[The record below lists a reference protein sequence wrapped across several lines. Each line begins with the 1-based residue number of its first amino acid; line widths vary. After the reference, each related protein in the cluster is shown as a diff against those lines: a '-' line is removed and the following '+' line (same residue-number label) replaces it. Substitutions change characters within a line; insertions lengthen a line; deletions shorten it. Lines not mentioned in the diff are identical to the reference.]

1 MEQGTVKSLT
11 IAELLRQSRPC
22 TGASSLISSPF
33 PKTPPPQF
41 SPSLL
46 TPTLSPPKILKSLNQ
61 PTLLTGILFLSHG
74 EDSPLKC
81 NCFRFSDGS
90 DTVCCDILGFN
101 PCMINKKV
109 QILGWNFL
117 PFNCNGNGNGGF
129 LEIIRWGFLDSSSAS
144 FDTFS
149 ILSGCCVDQYDSIKA
164 RYFVCGV
171 VESVSPVSVVP
182 CRAGSRADTEN
193 LGGFLVNILVCG
205 CNLCNSKD
213 LRLDMLNSNEE
224 MGSHCYNKPEIVYFC
239 GSASSWHTV
248 FSRLIR
254 RIVSLSGL
262 KKRLVFVGKKVS
274 QLMYVVVD
282 NSLMYIPK
290 LPLGCIPLREID
302 VRGEGELVSY
312 TGTVTGI
319 YMRGMIV
326 ELDNE
331 LLLLLTD
338 QQLSVPHSVRVGAMV
353 SVKNVHVVNPSYS
366 WTKTLILGSC
376 VKTSISVE
384 CFSSLEAGCYTVT
397 CCKSL
402 LAKFIDSLVFG
413 ARVLLVIICLRR
425 KFSGI
430 LSEKEILGSTN
441 RKGLAQ
447 TYATSYLPPSVFQI
461 RHGMFMEFVKHDRCA
476 CGREKSSAP
485 LKLVAPITNL
495 INSCEAMWKK
505 MICHQDTDFDIMGT
519 QKEFNSISCDG
530 RPYVLSI
537 RKAIHSEDIGVSLL
551 GILKVSQSSG
561 RMLLV
566 DATGSIDVIIPDLP
580 SSLNINNIYEVRNFL
595 AIMEDIPMKLG
606 PVDLLQ
612 HEPFTCR
619 SIFENGPFWRDM
631 NMPLHFYYNLKDLIP
646 VNHHFT
652 TCVDSQVDLRKIG
665 RGKYHLFLLMH
676 KFPILQKHQFEG
688 SQPASSTSSAF
699 AEALIL
705 SWDLLIAGKN
715 RNTRIDNPL
724 IEQLKQPMKYFDR
737 MEIGKLIACK
747 RQKPHQ
753 LSNEALTSAL
763 NDTGNESCCS
773 SSHPAYSCSFGV
785 GKRHDSCGPEEIPCL
800 VTGNCLNYP
809 FLGMLHHTDT
819 KTDVGSC
826 SKPQVGRALLE
837 FKSEALS
844 VYEVLKIGGHY
855 LIKHKKEDMFC
866 TDAIG
871 GKIVVNSGTNIWSV
885 SFSSVNALQNFDV
898 SCLLQQSGSFSH
910 NSVLPEGYHQFQ
922 IPNSVPK
929 GKNNIPSDVNLYIPS
944 DVTNLFDVNLELLEN
959 CSLEPLVPFGEMT
972 NIYPSIHNLPEG
984 NLTFIHGQ
992 IKAVH
997 CSDGKS
1003 YAIHLRCESI
1013 NGVCPSLFVEG
1024 TTSICVHV
1032 LMDHKM
1038 VKIFGTANKLAY
1050 PAGFGRGVTASFHR
1064 VLALS
1069 AQDNFMLIP
1078 TSFIVINPSSL
1089 INDQSDDAHTYKSA
1103 ALDLDGGS
1111 PFYANTASLIAD
1123 TVSCL
1128 ATQQVEFHCRVMAIY
1143 VLVLEYNT
1151 KDKYHLSRI
1160 ESRPN
1165 SFAIDIPLAGFILDD
1180 GSSLCC
1186 CWTSWERAA
1195 VFLGL
1200 HDEEVRGKAY
1210 AETRKKSRKTRKK
1223 QACSN
1228 LAFSCLRRIMKLHGR
1243 VTVRNQASTFDSSCQ
1258 DLVFSA
1264 KPEKIISS
1272 LDRDFFESLILKACC
1287 STLLTV
1293 VGSLMNS
1300 DAIRQL
1306 ETHLTE
1312 LDMVMLPMQNV
1323 WVSEVRHMDSLAQAK
1338 KILQGLVES

>member
-1 MEQGTVKSLT
+1 MVEGSVKSLT
-11 IAELLRQSRPC
+11 IAELLRECRPR
-22 TGASSLISSPF
+22 TGASSLISSPC
-33 PKTPPPQF
+33 PKIPPPHF
-41 SPSLL
+41 SPSLPTP
-46 TPTLSPPKILKSLNQ
+46 TPTLSSPKILKSLNH
-61 PTLLTGILFLSHG
+61 PTLLTGILFLPPHG
-74 EDSPLKC
+74 DGHDSPLNC
-81 NCFRFSDGS
+81 NCFRFSDGA
-90 DTVCCDILGFN
+90 DTVCCDILRFN
-101 PCMINKKV
+101 PSMINKKV
-109 QILGWNFL
+109 QILGWNFI
-117 PFNCNGNGNGGF
+117 PFNCNANANGGF
-129 LEIIRWGFLDSSSAS
+129 LEIIRWAFLDSTSAS
-144 FDTFS
+144 SDTFS
-149 ILSGCCVDQYDSIKA
+149 ILSRSCVDQYYSVKA
-164 RYFVCGV
+164 RYFVCGL

-182 CRAGSRADTEN
+182 CRAGSTAHTEN
-193 LGGFLVNILVCG
+193 LHGFLVNILVCS
-205 CNLCNSKD
+205 CKLCNSKYNI
-213 LRLDMLNSNEE
+213 RLDMRYSND
-224 MGSHCYNKPEIVYFC
+224 HFYNKPEIVYFC
-239 GSASSWHTV
+239 GSASSWHPV
-248 FSRLIR
+248 LSRLIKR
-254 RIVSLSGL
+254 NVSISGL
-262 KKRLVFVGKKVS
+262 KKRLVFVGKKLS
-274 QLMYVVVD
+274 RLMYVVVD
-282 NSLMYIPK
+282 NSLMYIPNFP
-290 LPLGCIPLREID
+290 LPLGVTD

-353 SVKNVHVVNPSYS
+353 SVKNVHVVNPNFS

-384 CFSSLEAGCYTVT
+384 CFSSLETGCYTVT
-397 CCKSL
+397 CCENL
-402 LAKFIDSLVFG
+402 LAKFIDSLAFV
-413 ARVLLVIICLRR
+413 ARLWVLLVIICLRR

-447 TYATSYLPPSVFQI
+447 TYATSYLPPSVFRI
-461 RHGMFMEFVKHDRCA
+461 RHGMFMEFVKHDKCA
-476 CGREKSSAP
+476 CGRERSSAP
-485 LKLVAPITNL
+485 LKLVAPIANL

-505 MICHQDTDFDIMGT
+505 MICHQDTDFNIMGT
-519 QKEFNSISCDG
+519 QKENNSISCDG

-580 SSLNINNIYEVRNFL
+580 LSLNINNIYEVRNFF

-612 HEPFTCR
+612 NAPFTCR
-619 SIFENGPFWRDM
+619 SIFENAPLVREM
-631 NMPLHFYYNLKDLIP
+631 NMPLHFYYDLRDLIP

-652 TCVDSQVDLRKIG
+652 TSVHSPVDFQKVG
-665 RGKYHLFLLMH
+665 RGKYHLLQLMH
-676 KFPILQKHQFEG
+676 KFPILQKHQFQG
-688 SQPASSTSSAF
+688 SQHASNTSSTF

-705 SWDLLIAGKN
+705 PWDLLIAGNN
-715 RNTRIDNPL
+715 RDTCIEEPL
-724 IEQLKQPMKYFDR
+724 IDQLKQPMKFFNR

-747 RQKPHQ
+747 RQKPDQ

-763 NDTGNESCCS
+763 NDTGNEPSYS
-773 SSHPAYSCSFGV
+773 SSHPAYTCSFVV
-785 GKRHDSCGPEEIPCL
+785 GKRHDSCCPEEIPCL
-800 VTGNCLNYP
+800 VMGNCVNYP

-819 KTDVGSC
+819 RTDVGSC
-826 SKPQVGRALLE
+826 SKPQVRRALLE

-844 VYEVLKIGGHY
+844 VYERLKIGSHY
-855 LIKHKKEDMFC
+855 LIKHQKEDMFC

-871 GKIVVNSGTNIWSV
+871 DTIVVNSGTNIWSV
-885 SFSSVNALQNFDV
+885 SFSSVNVHQNFDV
-898 SCLLQQSGSFSH
+898 SCLLQQSGSFLSH
-910 NSVLPEGYHQFQ
+910 NNDLPEGYHQFQ
-922 IPNSVPK
+922 IPNSLPN
-929 GKNNIPSDVNLYIPS
+929 GSNDISSDVNLYMPS
-944 DVTNLFDVNLELLEN
+944 DVTNLFDVNLVLLEN

-972 NIYPSIHNLPEG
+972 NICPSDHNLPEG
-984 NLTFIHGQ
+984 NLTSIHGQ

-997 CSDGKS
+997 YSDGKS
-1003 YAIHLRCESI
+1003 YAAHLRCESI
-1013 NGVCPSLFVEG
+1013 NGVCPSLFLEG
-1024 TTSICVHV
+1024 TISICVHV
-1032 LMDHKM
+1032 LIDHKM
-1038 VKIFGTANKLAY
+1038 VKIFGSANKPAY

-1089 INDQSDDAHTYKSA
+1089 INDHSVDPHTYKSA

-1128 ATQQVEFHCRVMAIY
+1128 ATQQVEFHCRVVAIY

-1151 KDKYHLSRI
+1151 KNKYHLSRT

-1165 SFAIDIPLAGFILDD
+1165 SFAIDIPLAGFILDH
-1180 GSSLCC
+1180 GSSSCC
-1186 CWTSWERAA
+1186 CWASWERAA

-1200 HDEEVRGKAY
+1200 HDEELRGEAY
-1210 AETRKKSRKTRKK
+1210 AETCKKSRKTRKK
-1223 QACSN
+1223 QACS
-1228 LAFSCLRRIMKLHGR
+1228 SLRSIMKRHGT

-1264 KPEKIISS
+1264 QSKKIISS
-1272 LDRDFFESLILKACC
+1272 LDRDFFQSLILKACC
-1287 STLLTV
+1287 STPLTV
-1293 VGSLMNS
+1293 VGSLVNS

-1312 LDMVMLPMQNV
+1312 LDIVMLPMQNV
-1323 WVSEVRHMDSLAQAK
+1323 WVSEVGHMDSLAQAK
-1338 KILQGLVES
+1338 KILQGIVES